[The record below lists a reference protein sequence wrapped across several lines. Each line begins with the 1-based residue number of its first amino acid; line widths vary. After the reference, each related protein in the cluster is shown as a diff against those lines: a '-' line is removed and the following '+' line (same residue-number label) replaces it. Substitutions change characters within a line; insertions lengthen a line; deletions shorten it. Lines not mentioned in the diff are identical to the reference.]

1 MTYAVMNKERYIGLS
16 DEHRAIVDEL
26 AGLPMSLELA
36 KSFDGADDR
45 SKAMI
50 SEVTGKSYEWIV
62 VSDAE
67 RAKMDA
73 AVATGLEAIFADY
86 EGRGIANVREIY
98 SKLNK

>member
-1 MTYAVMNKERYIGLS
+1 MGLS
-16 DEHRAIVDEL
+16 DEHRTIIDEL

-50 SEVTGKSYEWIV
+50 EAATDKNYEWIV
-62 VSDAE
+62 VSDEE

-73 AVATGLEAIFADY
+73 AVATGLEAIFTDY
-86 EGRGIANVREIY
+86 EERGISKAREIY
-98 SKLNK
+98 DALNK